1 MKAARFHKTG
11 GPEVLIYEDVP
22 DPVPGPGQI
31 LLKVE
36 AAGVNY
42 VDIMRRRGDPLHEP
56 TPLSLI
62 VGYEM
67 AGTVAGLGAGVSR
80 RRSSARRGA
89 QVDRQSRAAAL
100 GIGRCLVPF

>member
-42 VDIMRRRGDPLHEP
+42 VDIMRRRGAEN
-56 TPLSLI
+56 
-62 VGYEM
+62 
-67 AGTVAGLGAGVSR
+67 LGCDWR
-80 RRSSARRGA
+80 
-89 QVDRQSRAAAL
+89 
-100 GIGRCLVPF
+100 

>member
-42 VDIMRRRGDPLHEP
+42 VEIMRRRGDPLHAP
-56 TPLSLI
+56 TP
-62 VGYEM
+62 
-67 AGTVAGLGAGVSR
+67 ARSR
-80 RRSSARRGA
+80 P
-89 QVDRQSRAAAL
+89 AA
-100 GIGRCLVPF
+100 

>member
-22 DPVPGPGQI
+22 DPVPGQGQI

-42 VDIMRRRGDPLHEP
+42 VDIMRRPK
-56 TPLSLI
+56 
-62 VGYEM
+62 
-67 AGTVAGLGAGVSR
+67 
-80 RRSSARRGA
+80 
-89 QVDRQSRAAAL
+89 QDRFRLALQS
-100 GIGRCLVPF
+100 

>member
-42 VDIMRRRGDPLHEP
+42 VDIMRRRGAEN
-56 TPLSLI
+56 
-62 VGYEM
+62 
-67 AGTVAGLGAGVSR
+67 LGC
-80 RRSSARRGA
+80 
-89 QVDRQSRAAAL
+89 D
-100 GIGRCLVPF
+100 